1 MPLQFLPSTRHGLS
15 ADVTQKDGISGGV
28 KKSTLGI
35 CCMRSKVDAPP
46 MQAILHRLGR
56 CGDFDI
62 IVFPQETILEK
73 PIEEWPVVE
82 CFLAFFS
89 TGFPLEKCIA
99 YTKLVN
105 PTVINEVEAQTVFR
119 SRVTVYKTLEQWCIP
134 CPDHV
139 IVDHLALA
147 AGDGPELVENENYII
162 HKGKKISKP
171 FVEKPEDGDRHD
183 IWIYYPRSIGGGAKK
198 LFRKVKDK
206 SSEFDANQNQIRR
219 DGVYIYEP
227 FLPTQGTD
235 IKVYT
240 VGAGYHHAEARK
252 APTVDGKVQRSKD
265 GKEVRYPVVLT
276 QAEKAICAFIVKAF
290 RQNICGFDILR
301 TDGGSYVC
309 DVNGWSFVKGNQKYY
324 NDCSTLIRKHLL
336 DERGVT
342 NVDTSTMMIL
352 GPGDEVIRDTFAQ
365 LTPYES
371 LRESAV
377 SHSKERLRCVL
388 VVMRHGDRRPKE
400 KMKFK
405 SKHPLL
411 LAYLDKLEED
421 MATEVK
427 LKTPE
432 EMQAL
437 KVQCEAVAKDL
448 EKQLKDAEA
457 SQLEP
462 PPDYDAKKVEERISE
477 LKRDLLNIEL
487 LIPVLDMKD
496 RFAGLERKVQLKA
509 SKWKPQKD
517 PDAPRKVAQM
527 EVVAKWGGE
536 LTKSG
541 LAESEDLGRQLR
553 LDLYPNDPTGLLR
566 LHSSFRHDF
575 KIYSSQEGRCQIT
588 ASAFT
593 KGFLDLEGDITP
605 ILVSLVTR
613 DSYAQAFLDE
623 PIPKKL
629 RDEVKQKI
637 ESLLMSSAD
646 MSSAEIMP
654 LSCPTEHTGLR
665 DAASRIGSPLALL
678 HKIRRIALTYI
689 DSIAAAKERAFREL
703 SVEGDSTDYGSYAV
717 QHSDEDQA
725 QEDVVPLGKTVMS
738 PESVVTIPLELKD
751 SRKRQWLHLKRK
763 EHRWRKLYNGFAQLK
778 DESGAY
784 EDSNVTY
791 DCSKIPDVWDNLWY
805 DILQHR
811 NILGEESCQIAE
823 KMVGLIHPLNEWVCL
838 SEYGISCEEK
848 LKIGVDVTWRL
859 IGKILGDLEFM
870 IDDDIGNLDAAGK
883 LISETHDGAQIGAAS
898 KDHGD
903 LPDISWK
910 RSVSGQH
917 GATNEDVPPLQ
928 APKPL
933 RPGES
938 STNSAS
944 PPDSPPGISG
954 NSTALD
960 EDRSASPSGRMFA
973 VMEDTKVPSA
983 GGAGGKLA
991 PKVGSH
997 CSLASSADPGSPS
1010 ARKWREWSTQS
1021 PRTNPTGSKPS
1032 SPPEGQT
1039 PGDLPATASVS
1050 FAPTK
1055 PPARASSANSMA
1067 EDENQLQPPLMVRT
1081 DSSHTSPASAE
1092 SVAAKERRRSK
1103 LSKLTPE
1110 VRNELKHALRDS
1122 SDWHPRLNEEV
1133 AKLTDIKNTRIVR
1146 SRIYV
1151 TSASTMHSLFN
1162 ILRHG
1167 QHASGDESSIVS
1179 DLGEVIDLS
1188 YLTHIVFRCY
1198 EREAPAEIS
1207 IDAGM
1212 VHESP
1217 EAAAE
1222 HLKNL
1227 EKARYRVEISM
1238 SPGKQV
1244 FQDGQMVQWPD
1255 GSALRE
1261 VSQRVK
1267 VDNSK
1272 LFSEESGLRYRKFK
1286 NISDV
1291 AEERVEPWGTIVDG
1305 SDEGD
1310 GWFRVGDLFLPFFEE
1325 GHRVLIKEARG
1336 NKAVGCAVAP
1346 LKIIADSVELSRIER
1361 FLTEVVKEYGSQN
1374 AEEDDEDEN

>member
-1 MPLQFLPSTRHGLS
+1 VS
-15 ADVTQKDGISGGV
+15 ISSEPGRQRTKLGV
-28 KKSTLGI
+28 
-35 CCMRSKVDAPP
+35 CCMRSKVHAPP
-46 MQAILHRLGR
+46 MQAILLRLGR
-56 CGDFDI
+56 SKDFEI
-62 IVFPQETILEK
+62 IIFEEDTILRK

-119 SRVTVYKTLEQWCIP
+119 SRVAVYRTLEQWCIP

-139 IVDHLALA
+139 IVDHIALLASDCGA
-147 AGDGPELVENENYII
+147 LVENENYILY
-162 HKGKKISKP
+162 KGKKISKP

-252 APTVDGKVQRSKD
+252 APTVDGKVHRSKD

-290 RQNICGFDILR
+290 RQNVCGFDILR
-301 TDGGSYVC
+301 TDHGSYVC

-352 GPGDEVIRDTFAQ
+352 GPGDEVIRDTFAEMTQ
-365 LTPYES
+365 LES
-371 LRESAV
+371 THETAV
-377 SHSKERLRCVL
+377 DNSKERLRCVL

-411 LAYLDKLEED
+411 LAYLDELEED
-421 MATEVK
+421 ASEVK

-432 EMQAL
+432 EMQGL
-437 KVQCEAVAKDL
+437 KVKCEAVLHDL
-448 EKQLKDAEA
+448 ELQVKEAESQMENLKEDKE
-457 SQLEP
+457 
-462 PPDYDAKKVEERISE
+462 AKKVEEKIAD

-509 SKWKPQKD
+509 SKWKQSKDD
-517 PDAPRKVAQM
+517 PDAPRKAAQLQ
-527 EVVAKWGGE
+527 VVAKWGGE

-588 ASAFT
+588 AAAFT

-613 DSYAQAFLDE
+613 DAYAQKFLDE

-637 ESLLMSSAD
+637 ESLLMSYAD

-654 LSCPTEHTGLR
+654 LSCPTEHAGLR
-665 DAASRIGSPLALL
+665 DAATRIGSPLGLL
-678 HKIRRIALTYI
+678 HQIKSMAWIYI
-689 DSIAAAKERAFREL
+689 ESIAAAKERAYHVLEDERPGGNGYSL
-703 SVEGDSTDYGSYAV
+703 

-725 QEDVVPLGKTVMS
+725 QEDVVPLARSVSHNPVVM
-738 PESVVTIPLELKD
+738 IPLDLKD
-751 SRKRQWLHLKRK
+751 KNKREFLHLKRK
-763 EHRWRKLYNGFAQLK
+763 EHRWRKLYHGFVQLK
-778 DESGAY
+778 DENGTY
-784 EDSNVTY
+784 EDDNVNY

-811 NILGEESCQIAE
+811 NILGEEACQIAE

-859 IGKILGDLEFM
+859 IAKILNDLEFM
-870 IDDDIGNLDAAGK
+870 IDEDIGLDATGK
-883 LISETHDGAQIGAAS
+883 LRRD
-898 KDHGD
+898 
-903 LPDISWK
+903 
-910 RSVSGQH
+910 SVSGTDSPQWDRQESPQS
-917 GATNEDVPPLQ
+917 GSALKPSQEGPPLE
-928 APKPL
+928 APTPVAPSVL
-933 RPGES
+933 VEANS
-938 STNSAS
+938 SQNSVRQES
-944 PPDSPPGISG
+944 PPSSPEAKQQLGQSKSPPVM
-954 NSTALD
+954 D
-960 EDRSASPSGRMFA
+960 EER
-973 VMEDTKVPSA
+973 V
-983 GGAGGKLA
+983 
-991 PKVGSH
+991 
-997 CSLASSADPGSPS
+997 SLPSPS
-1010 ARKWREWSTQS
+1010 ASKRPRKFSVMDEDQVKLSMFARPSVDTSADEVLTPSANVKQWREWSTQS
-1021 PRTNPTGSKPS
+1021 PRASQSSSKPS
-1032 SPPEGQT
+1032 SPPEGQK
-1039 PGDLPATASVS
+1039 PGETLPPPSAGKASRS
-1050 FAPTK
+1050 GSAPSQT
-1055 PPARASSANSMA
+1055 
-1067 EDENQLQPPLMVRT
+1067 EDEAWQADAPVRM
-1081 DSSHTSPASAE
+1081 DSSHTSNE
-1092 SVAAKERRRSK
+1092 SMRLERRKSRVLGK
-1103 LSKLTPE
+1103 MTAE
-1110 VRNELKHALRDS
+1110 VRNELKNALRDS

-1133 AKLTDIKNTRIVR
+1133 AKLTGIKNTRIVR

-1167 QHASGDESSIVS
+1167 HHASGEKSIVS

-1198 EREAPAEIS
+1198 ERDEAPTE
-1207 IDAGM
+1207 
-1212 VHESP
+1212 VP
-1217 EAAAE
+1217 EGVAPGSAE
-1222 HLKNL
+1222 HLKFM

-1238 SPGKQV
+1238 SSGKQV
-1244 FQDGQMVQWPD
+1244 FQDGQMVKWPD
-1255 GSALRE
+1255 GSQLRE
-1261 VSQRVK
+1261 VLQRCK
-1267 VDNSK
+1267 VDNGK
-1272 LFSEESGLRYRKFK
+1272 LNSESAGLEYRKSK
-1286 NISDV
+1286 NLADV
-1291 AEERVEPWGTIVDG
+1291 LAAGENAPWGTTVEG
-1305 SDEGD
+1305 ADEGD
-1310 GWFRVGDLFLPFFEE
+1310 GWFRVGELYLPMTLE
-1325 GHRVLIKEARG
+1325 GHRVLIKEVQAFK
-1336 NKAVGCAVAP
+1336 KAAGCMVAP
-1346 LKIIADSVELSRIER
+1346 LKIIADNVDLSRIER
-1361 FLTEVVKEYGSQN
+1361 FLTEVVKEYSSQN
-1374 AEEDDEDEN
+1374 ADEDEEEDGNS